1 MQETSAQRT
10 DWQEILVLSLV
21 PGVVGLLT
29 LTSWA
34 LSTWE
39 IAPWALHAGLA
50 LLGTLLG
57 GYQRILAGFRDLI
70 GRRISVNVFVAVALV
85 ATVAVGEFRAAAVI
99 VFIMAVAGALE
110 SYTLDKTR
118 RSIRELLDFAPTQA
132 TVRTDSGEAQVPVS
146 ELTIGDIVVI
156 RPGERIPVDGQVV
169 VGNSTVNE
177 APITGESVP
186 VEKELGAE
194 IYAGTLNELGRLEV
208 RVTRNGEDT
217 TLARIVHLVEEAQ
230 GSRAPIQTLAD
241 RFTAW
246 FLPTVLVLAAIG
258 YALTRDVHVA
268 VSVLLVAC
276 PCAFAI
282 ATPTAVTAGISNMAR
297 RGILVKGGAS
307 LEKAAKVDALLLDKT
322 GTLTLGRPAVL
333 QVESLSDRS
342 ADEILQLAAVAEKY
356 SEHPL
361 AKAILAM
368 AQNKGL
374 NPPDPEE
381 FRAHTG
387 LGVVAVYVNQEV
399 VVGKEAHLQ
408 GLGILLE
415 PHMRQPAD
423 QQAQHGRTV
432 IWVACNRQ
440 VVGLIAVADTVR
452 PRAASTVLQLRQL
465 GIQHLGMLTGDS
477 TLVARAVSAEVG
489 MDEVH
494 ADLLPADKLDLVRR
508 LQAQGR
514 SVAMIGDGINDA
526 PALAQADV
534 GIAMGAAGTGVA
546 IEAAS
551 VTLMNEEFGHLVAFF
566 WMAKTV
572 VRRIKL
578 NIFFSIVYNVIG
590 LVLGVMGLLTP
601 ITAVVFQELG
611 CITVVLS
618 STLLLWVKPPFRS
631 A

>member
-85 ATVAVGEFRAAAVI
+85 ATMAVGEFRAAAVI

-146 ELTIGDIVVI
+146 ELTIDDIVVI

-194 IYAGTLNELGRLEV
+194 VYAGTLNELGRLEV

-322 GTLTLGRPAVL
+322 GTLTLGRPAVV
-333 QVESLSDRS
+333 QVESLSGRS
-342 ADEILQLAAVAEKY
+342 ADEILQMAAVAEKY

-368 AQNKGL
+368 AQDKGL

-387 LGVVAVYVNQEV
+387 LGVVAVYGDQEV

-408 GLGILLE
+408 RLGILFE
-415 PHMRQPAD
+415 PHMRKPAD

-440 VVGLIAVADTVR
+440 VVGLIGVADTVR
-452 PRAASTVLQLRQL
+452 PRAASTVLQLRQF
-465 GIQHLGMLTGDS
+465 GISHLGMLTGDS
-477 TLVARAVSAEVG
+477 NLVARAVSAEVG

-508 LQAQGR
+508 LQAHGR
-514 SVAMIGDGINDA
+514 CVAMIGDGINDA

-551 VTLMNEEFGHLVAFF
+551 VTLMSEEFEHLAAFF

-578 NIFFSIVYNVIG
+578 NIFFSIIYNVVG

-618 STLLLWVKPPFRS
+618 STLLLWVKPPCRS